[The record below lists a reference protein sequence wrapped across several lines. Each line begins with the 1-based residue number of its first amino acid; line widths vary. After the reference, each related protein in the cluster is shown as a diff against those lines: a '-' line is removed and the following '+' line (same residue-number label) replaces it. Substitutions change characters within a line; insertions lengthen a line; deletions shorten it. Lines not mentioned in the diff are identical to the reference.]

1 VSNSDIESDQL
12 EARVSIAQKIGIFFF
27 IPVFVV
33 VTGIIIYDQKLANPG
48 VIALTGL
55 IVLVIF
61 LVTAYLFV
69 RKLVKKQYDA
79 YLKMQLMA
87 ITDDL
92 TQLSTRKHFN
102 EMFQN
107 ELAKAIRYE
116 RVLCCSIIE
125 IDGFDEIKEKYGC
138 QVSDVILQETAES
151 LKDDMRVIDI
161 VAREDDR
168 FLCLLPET
176 GIEPAMFVSK
186 RLRSVIEGE
195 TFDTGG
201 DDGTISVTISIGITE
216 SNPSSDDVVDLHK
229 IIKIADK
236 ALAIAQEKG
245 GNTIEFLNN
254 KSQAA

>member
-1 VSNSDIESDQL
+1 MSNSDIESDQL
-12 EARVSIAQKIGIFFF
+12 KARVSIAQKIGIFFF

-33 VTGIIIYDQKLANPG
+33 VTGIIIYEQKLANPG

-55 IVLVIF
+55 IILVIF

-102 EMFQN
+102 DMFQN

-245 GNTIEFLNN
+245 GNTIESLNN

>member
-1 VSNSDIESDQL
+1 MSNSDMESDQL
-12 EARVSIAQKIGIFFF
+12 KARISFAQKIGIFLF

-33 VTGIIIYDQKLANPG
+33 VTGIIIYEQKLADPG

-79 YLKMQLMA
+79 YLRLQLMA

-92 TQLSTRKHFN
+92 TQLSTKTHFN
-102 EMFQN
+102 TLFQN

-125 IDGFDEIKEKYGC
+125 IDGFNEIKEKYGS
-138 QVSDVILQETAES
+138 QFSDEMLQETAES
-151 LKDDMRVIDI
+151 LKDDLRAID
-161 VAREDDR
+161 VLAREGDR

-176 GIEPAMFVSK
+176 DIEPGMFVSK
-186 RLRSVIEGE
+186 RLRSAIEGE
-195 TFDTGG
+195 TFDTDG
-201 DDGTISVTISIGITE
+201 DDGTISITISIGITE
-216 SNPSSDDVVDLHK
+216 SNPGSDDVVDLHK
-229 IIKIADK
+229 IIKMADK
-236 ALAIAQEKG
+236 ALAIAKEKG

-254 KSQAA
+254 ISQAA

>member
-1 VSNSDIESDQL
+1 VSISDIESDQL
-12 EARVSIAQKIGIFFF
+12 KARISIAQKIGIFFF

-33 VTGIIIYDQKLANPG
+33 VTGIILYEQKLANPG

-79 YLKMQLMA
+79 YLRLQLMA

-92 TQLSTRKHFN
+92 TQLSTKTHFN
-102 EMFQN
+102 SLFQN

-125 IDGFDEIKEKYGC
+125 IDGFKEIKEKYGC
-138 QVSDVILQETAES
+138 QFSDEVLQETAES
-151 LKDDMRVIDI
+151 LKDDLRAID
-161 VAREDDR
+161 VLAREGDR

-176 GIEPAMFVSK
+176 DIEPGMFVSK
-186 RLRSVIEGE
+186 RLRSAIEGE
-195 TFDTGG
+195 TFDTDG
-201 DDGTISVTISIGITE
+201 DDGTISITISIGITE
-216 SNPSSDDVVDLHK
+216 SNPGSDDIVDLHK

-236 ALAIAQEKG
+236 ALTIAKEKG

>member
-1 VSNSDIESDQL
+1 MSNNDIETDQL
-12 EARVSIAQKIGIFFF
+12 KARISFAQKIGIFFF

-33 VTGIIIYDQKLANPG
+33 VTGIIIYDQKLADPG

-55 IVLVIF
+55 VILVIF

-79 YLKMQLMA
+79 YLRMQLMA

-92 TQLSTRKHFN
+92 TQLSTKTHFKSL
-102 EMFQN
+102 FQN

-125 IDGFDEIKEKYGC
+125 IDGFNEIKEKYGR
-138 QVSDVILQETAES
+138 QISDELLQETAES
-151 LKDDMRVIDI
+151 LKDDLRVID
-161 VAREDDR
+161 VLAREGDR

-186 RLRSVIEGE
+186 RLRSVIEGD

-201 DDGTISVTISIGITE
+201 NDGVINITISIGITE
-216 SNPSSDDVVDLHK
+216 SNPGTDDVVDLHK

-236 ALAIAQEKG
+236 ALAIAKEKG

-254 KSQAA
+254 KSQAT

>member
-1 VSNSDIESDQL
+1 MSISDIEADQL
-12 EARVSIAQKIGIFFF
+12 KTRISIAQKIGIFLF
-27 IPVFVV
+27 IPVFVI
-33 VTGIIIYDQKLANPG
+33 VTGTIIYDQKLADPG

-79 YLKMQLMA
+79 YLKLQLMA

-92 TQLSTRKHFN
+92 TQLSTKTHFN
-102 EMFQN
+102 TLFQN

-125 IDGFDEIKEKYGC
+125 IDGFKEIKEKYGC
-138 QVSDVILQETAES
+138 QFSDEMLQETAES
-151 LKDDMRVIDI
+151 LKDDLRVID
-161 VAREDDR
+161 VLAREGDR

-176 GIEPAMFVSK
+176 DIEPAMFVSK
-186 RLRSVIEGE
+186 RLRSVMEGE
-195 TFDTGG
+195 TFDTDG
-201 DDGTISVTISIGITE
+201 DDGTISITISIGITE
-216 SNPSSDDVVDLHK
+216 SNPGSDDVVDLHK

-236 ALAIAQEKG
+236 ALTIAKEKG

>member
-1 VSNSDIESDQL
+1 MSNSDIQSDQL
-12 EARVSIAQKIGIFFF
+12 KARISIAQKIGIFLF
-27 IPVFVV
+27 IPVFVI
-33 VTGIIIYDQKLANPG
+33 VTGTIISDQKLADPG

-55 IVLVIF
+55 VVLVIF

-79 YLKMQLMA
+79 YLRLQLMA

-92 TQLSTRKHFN
+92 TQLSTKTHFKTL
-102 EMFQN
+102 FQN

-125 IDGFDEIKEKYGC
+125 IDGFKEIKEKYGC
-138 QVSDVILQETAES
+138 QFSDEMLQETAES
-151 LKDDMRVIDI
+151 LKDDLRVID
-161 VAREDDR
+161 VLAREGDR

-186 RLRSVIEGE
+186 RLRSAIEGE

-201 DDGTISVTISIGITE
+201 DDGTISITISIGITE
-216 SNPSSDDVVDLHK
+216 SNPGSDDVVDLHK

-236 ALAIAQEKG
+236 ALAIAKEKG

>member
-1 VSNSDIESDQL
+1 MSDIESDQL
-12 EARVSIAQKIGIFFF
+12 KARISIAQKIGIFFF
-27 IPVFVV
+27 IPVFIV
-33 VTGIIIYDQKLANPG
+33 VTGIIIYDQKLADPG
-48 VIALTGL
+48 IIALTGL

-61 LVTAYLFV
+61 LVSAYLFV

-102 EMFQN
+102 NMFEN

-125 IDGFDEIKEKYGC
+125 IDGLNEIKEKYGS
-138 QVSDVILQETAES
+138 QFGDEMFRDTAES
-151 LKDDMRVIDI
+151 IKDDLRVIDV
-161 VAREDDR
+161 VAREGDK
-168 FLCLLPET
+168 FFCLLPET
-176 GIEPAMFVSK
+176 GIESAMFVSK
-186 RLRSVIEGE
+186 RLRSAIEGE
-195 TFDTGG
+195 TFNTDG
-201 DDGTISVTISIGITE
+201 DEGTISITISIGITE
-216 SNPSSDDVVDLHK
+216 SNPGSDDVVDLNK

-236 ALAIAQEKG
+236 ALAIAKKKG

>member
-1 VSNSDIESDQL
+1 
-12 EARVSIAQKIGIFFF
+12 
-27 IPVFVV
+27 
-33 VTGIIIYDQKLANPG
+33 
-48 VIALTGL
+48 
-55 IVLVIF
+55 
-61 LVTAYLFV
+61 
-69 RKLVKKQYDA
+69 
-79 YLKMQLMA
+79 M
-87 ITDDL
+87 
-92 TQLSTRKHFN
+92 
-102 EMFQN
+102 
-107 ELAKAIRYE
+107 
-116 RVLCCSIIE
+116 
-125 IDGFDEIKEKYGC
+125 
-138 QVSDVILQETAES
+138 QETAES

-186 RLRSVIEGE
+186 RLRSAIEGE

-216 SNPSSDDVVDLHK
+216 SNPSSDDVVDLRK

>member
-1 VSNSDIESDQL
+1 MSDSDIESDQL
-12 EARVSIAQKIGIFFF
+12 KARVSIAQKIGIFFF
-27 IPVFVV
+27 IPVFIV
-33 VTGIIIYDQKLANPG
+33 VTGIIIYDQKLADPG

-102 EMFQN
+102 DMFQI

-116 RVLCCSIIE
+116 RVLCCSVIE
-125 IDGFDEIKEKYGC
+125 IDGFDKIKEKYGC

-151 LKDDMRVIDI
+151 IKDDLRVIDV
-161 VAREDDR
+161 VAREGDK
-168 FLCLLPET
+168 FFCLLPET

-201 DDGTISVTISIGITE
+201 DDGTISITISIGITE
-216 SNPSSDDVVDLHK
+216 SNPGSDDVVDLHK

-254 KSQAA
+254 KSQSA

>member
-1 VSNSDIESDQL
+1 MSNSDIESDQL
-12 EARVSIAQKIGIFFF
+12 KARVSIAQKIGIFFF

-33 VTGIIIYDQKLANPG
+33 VTGIIIYEQRLADPG

-102 EMFQN
+102 DMFQN